1 MKFGFEEKV
10 AVGLYV
16 FCMLL
21 VLIGSAV
28 TGQNSYPYRYENPA
42 PLQSSPSEPQ

>member
-16 FCMLL
+16 FCLLL

-28 TGQNSYPYRYENPA
+28 TGQNSFRYRDVDSGVLGT
-42 PLQSSPSEPQ
+42 PLQSR